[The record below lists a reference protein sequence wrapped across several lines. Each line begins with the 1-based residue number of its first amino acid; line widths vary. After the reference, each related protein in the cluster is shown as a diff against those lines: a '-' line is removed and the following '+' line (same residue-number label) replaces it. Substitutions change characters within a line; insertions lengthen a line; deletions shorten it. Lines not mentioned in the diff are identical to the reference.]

1 MDYRCYKNIQTRTHL
16 SDRPTAPALSFELRN
31 PESSVCTDSSLCK
44 EPDSSDDEKVS
55 CQPTHPTK
63 IEPNPP
69 PLGKHSVSIGTQTPG
84 SLLDHVQAAAER
96 MSITCVYLKPIR
108 AQFWHHVV
116 SCVKMPAGGVNG
128 RGSMHC
134 SFSFVAANEKVVQFL
149 MEDLPVMQNHRYNLS
164 LPPPHWEYS
173 PSMSTYHALDT
184 KLLDSY
190 FRMHRRLAGKQ
201 HRGWY
206 RGSTLAAPPGTH
218 QAPVNLLSVCPPFL
232 VELCHREHGK
242 LVLEVSFNLSII
254 NDLGL
259 QTLPPKMPYALG
271 MDVLFQERA
280 KNHLKRLHH
289 QQAKM

>member
-1 MDYRCYKNIQTRTHL
+1 
-16 SDRPTAPALSFELRN
+16 
-31 PESSVCTDSSLCK
+31 
-44 EPDSSDDEKVS
+44 
-55 CQPTHPTK
+55 
-63 IEPNPP
+63 
-69 PLGKHSVSIGTQTPG
+69 
-84 SLLDHVQAAAER
+84 
-96 MSITCVYLKPIR
+96 
-108 AQFWHHVV
+108 
-116 SCVKMPAGGVNG
+116 
-128 RGSMHC
+128 
-134 SFSFVAANEKVVQFL
+134 
-149 MEDLPVMQNHRYNLS
+149 
-164 LPPPHWEYS
+164 
-173 PSMSTYHALDT
+173 MSTYHALDT

-289 QQAKM
+289 QQAKMSAAFMLLATGWALTNSPDSEGEWVAPPPDLAPLGFAPRGSIDPGSDSGGEADTEEASMEHRAARDFKRPRAKDTRWAGRMRGQK